1 MLLAIGSIPAILS
14 EILSIVSMIS
24 SITNTLA
31 SIAHNFFSLPKTL
44 IDTSAVVSGCFTP
57 VNLAY

>member
-1 MLLAIGSIPAILS
+1 MLLAIGSITAILT
-14 EILSIVSMIS
+14 EILYIVSRIS

-31 SIAHNFFSLPKTL
+31 SIVSMFVAILKNL
-44 IDTSAVVSGCFTP
+44 IDTSAVVSACFTP